1 MSYNQI
7 LKQIKKLFLK
17 LGLAIVFLGLV
28 VSTTGQTTGDAIN
41 KKVGL
46 YVFPAKSQTAE
57 QQETDESY
65 CYSWAVKQSGYDPIN
80 PTTVQ
85 AEQTPSGP
93 DGSAVVGSAGGAA
106 VGAAIGAI
114 SGDAGKGAAIGA
126 ISGAV
131 LGHRRGRMAQSA
143 EQGQANQQA
152 AQTNQN
158 LVDGFKKAYTACLE
172 AKGYSVQ

>member
-1 MSYNQI
+1 MQ
-7 LKQIKKLFLK
+7 Q
-17 LGLAIVFLGLV
+17 
-28 VSTTGQTTGDAIN
+28 
-41 KKVGL
+41 
-46 YVFPAKSQTAE
+46 AK
-57 QQETDESY
+57 DESD

-85 AEQTPSGP
+85 AKQVNQGP
-93 DGSAVVGSAGGAA
+93 DGSAIKGSAGGAA

-131 LGHRRGRMAQSA
+131 LGHRGGRMEKFA

-152 AQTNQN
+152 AQTNAN
-158 LVDGFKKAYTACLE
+158 LVDGFVKAYTACLE
-172 AKGYSVQ
+172 GKGYTVK